1 MMNTKS
7 NQVDISVITQEEFE
21 TLMCEF
27 LPDTPYAELVQLCI
41 LLIGRCG
48 LHYREIQEIPM
59 SQLSSGLIKIESP
72 LTDEEI
78 QLNLPE
84 VKKYIAEHRF
94 PYKPTQQIFLGFNQV
109 HMNKELQKFCG
120 IYYMKRT
127 ITLGML
133 RKYYELNYLK
143 LQIKTKKAKNEEK
156 TNEIYRWA

>member
-72 LTDEEI
+72 LTYEKI
-78 QLNLPE
+78 QLNLPD
-84 VKKYIAEHRF
+84 VKKYVAEHRF
-94 PYKPTQQIFLGFNQV
+94 PYRPSQKIFLGFNQIR
-109 HMNKELQKFCG
+109 MNKELQKFCRMF
-120 IYYMKRT
+120 YMKRT
-127 ITLGML
+127 ITLSML
-133 RKYYELNYLK
+133 WKYYELNYLNP
-143 LQIKTKKAKNEEK
+143 QIKTKKSKK
-156 TNEIYRWA
+156 